1 MGNRFDGKVA
11 FITGAAR
18 GQGRAEAVKFA
29 SEGADVIALDACAK
43 FASTPYDGATEE
55 DLAETVRLVEEQG
68 RKIVATKADVRDFAA
83 VTAALDAGLDAFGR
97 IDIVVA
103 NAGICSA
110 ALSWEITP
118 EQWQETIDV
127 NLTGVFFTCKAAI
140 PKLIE
145 QGEGGSIVIT
155 SSVAGIKGV
164 PFYGHYVASKHG
176 VAGLTKTMAN
186 ELGEHRIRVNSVH
199 PHGVSTGMI
208 MTDML
213 PLLERFA
220 DSLAPTFMAS
230 IPDGFSDPED
240 VANVVAFLSSAEA
253 RHITGINMPID
264 LGNTAR

>member
-1 MGNRFDGKVA
+1 MGTRFDGKVA

-29 SEGADVIALDACAK
+29 SEGADIIALDACTS
-43 FASTPYDGATEE
+43 FASTPYEGSTEE
-55 DLAETVRLVEEQG
+55 DLAETVRLVEAQG

-83 VTAALDAGLDAFGR
+83 VTAALDAGLEAFGR

-118 EQWQETIDV
+118 EQWQETLDV

-155 SSVAGIKGV
+155 SSVAGLKGL

-176 VAGLTKTMAN
+176 VSGLTKTMAN

-199 PHGVSTGMI
+199 PNGVTTGMI

-213 PLLERFA
+213 PLLEQHA
-220 DSLAPTFMAS
+220 QTLAPVFMTT

-240 VANVVAFLSSAEA
+240 VANVVAFLSSDEA